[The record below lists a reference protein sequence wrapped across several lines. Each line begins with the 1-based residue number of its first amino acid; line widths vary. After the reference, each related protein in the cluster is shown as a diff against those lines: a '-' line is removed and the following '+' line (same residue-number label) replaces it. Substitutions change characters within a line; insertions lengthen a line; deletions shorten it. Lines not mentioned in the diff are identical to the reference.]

1 MLKQLKYLDHS
12 SHHSSFEKNSNG
24 EHHFWKKK
32 QGATS
37 EEMHTQ
43 HQRYLGGE
51 REIQMKTE
59 NLSRVAKTVGPK
71 SNVNKSKMRIKARNK
86 GKIKMV
92 ELEMEEVV

>member
-1 MLKQLKYLDHS
+1 
-12 SHHSSFEKNSNG
+12 
-24 EHHFWKKK
+24 
-32 QGATS
+32 
-37 EEMHTQ
+37 MHTQ

-71 SNVNKSKMRIKARNK
+71 SNVNKSKIMRIKARNK